1 MRESL
6 VAWAEDCVLRGEV
19 ELDDGRLSDV
29 VNDLEVLTFREA
41 SLEALEDGRRL
52 EVDELE
58 VERRDLHLI
67 EVQGRRGDP
76 VRRLRTVT
84 DRVVLE
90 VGPYTVTGYI
100 HRPPN
105 TQPLAGLARRS
116 RFLPVTEAAFQ
127 VGRDGAERRE
137 EVILVNRDRITKSH
151 PLADGP
157 VTIEVWDIPP
167 SG

>member
-19 ELDDGRLSDV
+19 DLDDGRLSDV
-29 VNDLEVLTFREA
+29 VNDLDVLTFREA

-52 EVDELE
+52 DVDELE

-67 EVQGRRGDP
+67 EVRGRRGDP
-76 VRRLRTVT
+76 VRRLRTVA

-105 TQPLAGLARRS
+105 TQPLAALARRS
-116 RFLPVTEAAFQ
+116 RFLPVTGAAFQ
-127 VGRDGAERRE
+127 VGRDGPERRE
-137 EVILVNRDRITKSH
+137 EVILVNRDLITRSH
-151 PLADGP
+151 ALPDAP
-157 VTIEVWDIPP
+157 ITIEVLDIPP